1 MTPVDRVYLAQQE
14 LTYAA
19 DVCDGNIFEGQRA
32 ALAGVQPEETIA
44 TIVKRLN
51 LKAKTRGL
59 ICHDRVLTEDVRVA
73 RAMPGKPPALPVR
86 ANTVGPQKVGE
97 KQDVQR
103 KPHYRRVPLSE
114 VKDGQQFWRPALR
127 RSPDPQVTRTYYP
140 GEPTRFNRIQLGR
153 DGDVII
159 EPLGSIRRPR
169 PPFKKGYWPGRYYR
183 WPLHAQV
190 WVEVPNV

>member
-32 ALAGVQPEETIA
+32 ALAGVQPEEMIEV
-44 TIVKRLN
+44 IVKRLN

-59 ICHDRVLTEDVRVA
+59 ICHDRVLTEDERAKRASPGKAHTPPVRANHSGSQKAEEVKV
-73 RAMPGKPPALPVR
+73 MPGKP
-86 ANTVGPQKVGE
+86 
-97 KQDVQR
+97 
-103 KPHYRRVPLSE
+103 HYKRVPLSE
-114 VKDGQQFWRPALR
+114 VKDGQQFWRPANR
-127 RSPDPQVTRTYYP
+127 RCPDPQIRPSYRP
-140 GEPTRFNRIQLGR
+140 GEPTRFYRIQLGR

-159 EPLGSIRRPR
+159 EPRGSIRRPR
-169 PPFKKGYWPGRYYR
+169 PTLNKKNWPGRYYR
-183 WPLHAQV
+183 WPPHAQV